1 MFMFSDLNEKEKSTL
16 QYIANTVNEK
26 GYPPSVREICKS
38 VGFKSTSTAYAC
50 LNQLK
55 DKGYIRKDSVK
66 TRALEVIDPIERMG
80 FAKKNTVDIP
90 IIGKVTAGTPILAV
104 ENVDDYIPISE
115 HWINSKEH
123 FLLRV
128 EGDSMINAGIYN
140 NDIVLIEQCQTAS
153 NGDIVV
159 ALIDGEY
166 TTIKRF
172 FYEKNRICLKPENE
186 KYSAIFSDNIKIL
199 GNLKMLI
206 RKFD

>member
-1 MFMFSDLNEKEKSTL
+1 
-16 QYIANTVNEK
+16 
-26 GYPPSVREICKS
+26 
-38 VGFKSTSTAYAC
+38 
-50 LNQLK
+50 
-55 DKGYIRKDSVK
+55 
-66 TRALEVIDPIERMG
+66 
-80 FAKKNTVDIP
+80 
-90 IIGKVTAGTPILAV
+90 
-104 ENVDDYIPISE
+104 
-115 HWINSKEH
+115 
-123 FLLRV
+123 
-128 EGDSMINAGIYN
+128 MINAGIYN

-199 GNLKMLI
+199 GKLKMLI